1 MQGDDEMSKPSLRW
15 RVASRFTMSAIGLLC
30 KSFLVL
36 ASSTK
41 IHGLE
46 AFKTLL
52 DERRDVANRKRGL
65 LTGEQTTSFGP

>member
-1 MQGDDEMSKPSLRW
+1 
-15 RVASRFTMSAIGLLC
+15 MSAIGLLC